1 MTNLKEAQLAA
12 LLLVAP
18 APLLSACDSDQGN
31 DVAESAEELINDAGR
46 AAEDATD

>member
-1 MTNLKEAQLAA
+1 MTNLKEALLAT

-18 APLLSACDSDQGN
+18 APLLSACDGDQGN

-46 AAEDATD
+46 AVEDAAD